1 MLVNVE
7 EEFSVFKKAL
17 SSFLLLALSHNAA
30 SQFCCFFFVLFLHKA
45 YVLGQ
50 LVEKTEP
57 IYCSLNL
64 LSV

>member
-1 MLVNVE
+1 MSLKRL
-7 EEFSVFKKAL
+7 FPQPSSLPSHIMQLL
-17 SSFLLLALSHNAA
+17 SSAV
-30 SQFCCFFFVLFLHKA
+30 FFVLFFFLHKA

-64 LSV
+64 LSI